1 MILMKTH
8 TVKAIEKSQNFMLK
22 VISNKLNNGILSSVS
37 QPQAVDGNYIQLI
50 SYVKINMEMKLI

>member
-50 SYVKINMEMKLI
+50 SYD